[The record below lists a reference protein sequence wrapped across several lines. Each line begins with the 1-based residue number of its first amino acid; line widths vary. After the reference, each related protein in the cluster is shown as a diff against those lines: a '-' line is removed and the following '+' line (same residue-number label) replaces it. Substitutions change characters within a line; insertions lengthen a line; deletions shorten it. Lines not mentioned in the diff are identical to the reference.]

1 MYYKVKNIFFLL
13 FFFIFVFL
21 VTKYYFS
28 EKNVIS
34 TNKSRSSYT
43 TILNNSQNTLP
54 LLTNDTK
61 NVIVFID
68 DLENFKNKRKKRL
81 WEKLLSNT
89 NE

>member
-1 MYYKVKNIFFLL
+1 MYYKIKNIFFLL